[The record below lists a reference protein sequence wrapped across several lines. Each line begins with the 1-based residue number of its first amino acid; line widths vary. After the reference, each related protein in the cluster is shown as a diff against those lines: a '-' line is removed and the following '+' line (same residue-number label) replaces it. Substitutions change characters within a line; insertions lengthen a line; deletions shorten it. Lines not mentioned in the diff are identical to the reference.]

1 MRISRDW
8 AAMTRCGICGSAKL
22 IWIKYTRGNLGRK
35 IKGTRK
41 ALPPELK
48 KLTLLAAEASL
59 RSVQWEIDNTAG
71 LLEPKRYQNV
81 MFEEQERRRVLA
93 VPVAAFVSDER
104 NSVFVYEQG
113 VLKLRAVESGS
124 MDGKF
129 CEIAGGL
136 EPGK

>member
-1 MRISRDW
+1 M
-8 AAMTRCGICGSAKL
+8 
-22 IWIKYTRGNLGRK
+22 
-35 IKGTRK
+35 
-41 ALPPELK
+41 
-48 KLTLLAAEASL
+48 

-136 EPGK
+136 EPGEIVVVSGKEGLTDGTKAEVTLEEVEPVGN